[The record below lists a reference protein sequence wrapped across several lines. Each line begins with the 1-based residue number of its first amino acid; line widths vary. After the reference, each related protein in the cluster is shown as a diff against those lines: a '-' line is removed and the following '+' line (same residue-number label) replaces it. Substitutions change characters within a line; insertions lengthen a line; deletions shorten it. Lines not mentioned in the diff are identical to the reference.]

1 MDNRVCTNENQ
12 CCDEQRCYCNE
23 DVAENGMLEEV
34 TNKKMKKTIKKSI
47 LQSGYYYE
55 FRKLYDALPDDL
67 EVPEYRTEIFDGT
80 ISHKEILKTYEV
92 EPYANAAD
100 AFAVIADCV
109 PTLKKDGKGR
119 ISYFND
125 QDGTLCRLS
134 VWRGGGGRLS
144 LYVGRV
150 RLGGEW
156 DDGDGVLASNA
167 PLGTE
172 TPSEPLVLGLSDP
185 LRGEPEDLRE
195 AVAIRLLKERGFRI
209 TRTEEV
215 TTEY

>member
-1 MDNRVCTNENQ
+1 
-12 CCDEQRCYCNE
+12 
-23 DVAENGMLEEV
+23 
-34 TNKKMKKTIKKSI
+34 MKKTIKKSI

-55 FRKLYDALPDDL
+55 FRKFYDALPDDL

-80 ISHKEILKTYEV
+80 ISHNEILKTYEV

-109 PTLKKDGKGR
+109 PTLKNDGKGR
-119 ISYFND
+119 IAYFND
-125 QDGTLCRLS
+125 ADGTLCRLM
-134 VWRGGGGRLS
+134 VWRND
-144 LYVGRV
+144 
-150 RLGGEW
+150 GGELRLFVSRVDLDAEW
-156 DDGDGVLASNA
+156 HDGGGVLASNA

-172 TPSEPLVLGLSDP
+172 TPSEPLALGLSDP

-209 TRTEEV
+209 TRTKEV